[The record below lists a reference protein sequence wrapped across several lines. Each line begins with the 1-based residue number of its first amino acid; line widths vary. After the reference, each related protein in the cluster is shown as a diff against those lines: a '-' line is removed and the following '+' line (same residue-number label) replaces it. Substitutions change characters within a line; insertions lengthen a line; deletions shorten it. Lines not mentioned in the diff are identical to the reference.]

1 MLQAFCPVTHFS
13 HVNALLNFCLIFPLI
28 SLMSVFSGGSSGK
41 ESACQCRSHRRCR
54 FDLWVRKIPWR
65 RKWQPTPVFL
75 PGKSH
80 RQRSLAGYNPWG
92 CKELDMTEHAHM
104 WSYIS
109 SAHRPVERKPAAP
122 SWPCVL
128 PPGGERFCEHKAVQ
142 SYCSHAFR
150 ETNSLRR
157 TIQIVEFS

>member
-54 FDLWVRKIPWR
+54 FDPWVRKIPWR

-75 PGKSH
+75 PENSMDRG
-80 RQRSLAGYNPWG
+80 AWWG
-92 CKELDMTEHAHM
+92 SVHGVAELDVTELLSMHTFKFHESSVHFSPYGAFSLEKEQFSLI
-104 WSYIS
+104 WWDFYCRCISYGRIGW
-109 SAHRPVERKPAAP
+109 VFIK
-122 SWPCVL
+122 
-128 PPGGERFCEHKAVQ
+128 
-142 SYCSHAFR
+142 
-150 ETNSLRR
+150 
-157 TIQIVEFS
+157 I